1 MGRVTTA
8 RGAATRRARPRSR
21 QGLLQR
27 VRLPGGVPPEER
39 PSTYWLLLALTG
51 VLLVIGLVMVLSA
64 SSVQSLAEYGSTWVY
79 FVRQVMWVGL
89 GVIALLVAS
98 RVDYQFLRRLSVPLL
113 ITSLVLLVVVLVP
126 GVGIS
131 VNGARSWLGAGFLR
145 MQPSELVKLA
155 LLLFS
160 CDLLARRHDRMH
172 DARLTLVP
180 ILVVMGVTAFLMM
193 LQPDL
198 GSTMVMGA
206 IVFAVLFVAGVP
218 LLRLTGVFT
227 GGSALALGLALAAPY
242 RRNRLLAFLDPSR
255 EPMNTGYQINQ
266 SLTGLASGGWL
277 GAGLGESASKYGY
290 LPNAHTDFIFAII
303 SEELGLVGA
312 LIVVAL
318 FLALATLGVKAALRA
333 PDRFGMLLAAG
344 ITAWIL
350 AQALV
355 NIGGVIGL
363 MPITGLTLPFIS
375 SGGSSLVVTLAS
387 TGILLNVAAQGT
399 APARAKSRPEVY
411 RSRQHPAL
419 RTRPA
424 PAR

>member
-8 RGAATRRARPRSR
+8 RGAATKRARPR
-21 QGLLQR
+21 QR
-27 VRLPGGVPPEER
+27 PALRLRLPGGVPPEER

-64 SSVQSLAEYGSTWVY
+64 SSVQSLAEFGSTWVY
-79 FVRQVMWVGL
+79 FVRQVMWVL
-89 GVIALLVAS
+89 IGVVAMLVAS
-98 RVDYQFLRRLSVPLL
+98 RVDYRLLRKLSVPLL
-113 ITSLVLLVVVLVP
+113 LTSLCLLVVVLIP
-126 GVGIS
+126 GIGIS
-131 VNGARSWLGAGFLR
+131 VNGARAWLGAGPLR

-227 GGSALALGLALAAPY
+227 GGSAVALVLALAAPY

-255 EPMNTGYQINQ
+255 DPMNTGYQINQ
-266 SLTGLASGGWL
+266 SLVGLASGGL
-277 GAGLGESASKYGY
+277 FGVGLGESRSKYGF

-312 LIVVAL
+312 LIVVVL
-318 FLALATLGVKAALRA
+318 FLGLATLGVKAALRA

-399 APARAKSRPEVY
+399 APARAKSRPESY
-411 RSRQHPAL
+411 RSRSHPAM
-419 RTRPA
+419 RPRPRPA

>member
-8 RGAATRRARPRSR
+8 RGAARKRARPR
-21 QGLLQR
+21 QPGLLQR

-39 PSTYWLLLALTG
+39 PSTYWLLLVLTG

-79 FVRQVMWVGL
+79 FVRQVMWVLL
-89 GVIALLVAS
+89 GVIALFVAS
-98 RVDYQFLRRLSVPLL
+98 RVDYRFLRRLSVPLL

-160 CDLLARRHDRMH
+160 CDLLARRQDRMH

-255 EPMNTGYQINQ
+255 DPMNTGYQINQ
-266 SLTGLASGGWL
+266 SLVGLASGGL
-277 GAGLGESASKYGY
+277 FGVGLGESRSKYGF

-355 NIGGVIGL
+355 NIGGVVGL
-363 MPITGLTLPFIS
+363 MPITGLTLPYIS

-399 APARAKSRPEVY
+399 APARSKSRPDVY
-411 RSRQHPAL
+411 RSRQHPAV